1 MPVPKRLPIIGSL
14 PTRKESTM
22 NRSLFLRTACA
33 AALVATAV
41 AGCASMRG
49 ASGSQET
56 YQATLSGS
64 QEVPPATTAGTGTAD
79 VRYNANNQML
89 SWSVTH
95 SGLTGPVTAAHIH
108 GPAGPGAN
116 AGVLIPF
123 TNVGGAT
130 ITGEAKITPEQL
142 AQLTS
147 GQWYVNLHTA
157 RYPGGEIRGQLRRK

>member
-1 MPVPKRLPIIGSL
+1 
-14 PTRKESTM
+14 M

-33 AALVATAV
+33 AALAATAL
-41 AGCASMRG
+41 AGCSSMRG
-49 ASGSQET
+49 SVTSQET
-56 YQATLSGS
+56 YQATLSGAE
-64 QEVPPATTAGTGTAD
+64 EVPAVTTAGTGTAD
-79 VRYNANNQML
+79 VRYNSNSQML

-95 SGLTGPVTAAHIH
+95 SGLSGPVTAAHIH
-108 GPAGPGAN
+108 GPAGPGQN

-123 TNVGGAT
+123 TNVGAGT

-157 RYPGGEIRGQLRRK
+157 ARPAGEIRGQLRRK